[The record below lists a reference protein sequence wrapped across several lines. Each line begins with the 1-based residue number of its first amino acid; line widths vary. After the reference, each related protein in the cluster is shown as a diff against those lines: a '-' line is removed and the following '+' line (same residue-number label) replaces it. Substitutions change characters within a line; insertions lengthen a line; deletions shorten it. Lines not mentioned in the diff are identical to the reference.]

1 MTRPQILSAR
11 TIRPWIPQRK
21 ADSHK
26 GDYGHTLIVAG
37 SKGMS
42 GAAMLSSLGALRG
55 GSGLVTVALPESLQP
70 IAAKFLRP
78 EAMSLPLPETRQG
91 TIHQKAAA
99 FLTEWIRKRKVTSLA
114 VGPGLSRDPRTI
126 QFVRA
131 LYPLLNQTEVSGIV
145 LDADGFL
152 ALKAMRGSPSPIIIG
167 KGLPTIVT
175 PHAGEMTQFCDGT
188 SLRNVRDR
196 MELAEKFAK
205 LYRVVCVLKG
215 HRTVISDGERTYVN
229 PTGNPGMA
237 TGGSGDVLTGLIAA
251 LVSQKSKT
259 TMSPNARLLQSACV
273 GVYVHGLAGDIG
285 RNEKT
290 EISLIAGDIA
300 ESIPK
305 AFKELI

>member
-1 MTRPQILSAR
+1 
-11 TIRPWIPQRK
+11 
-21 ADSHK
+21 
-26 GDYGHTLIVAG
+26 
-37 SKGMS
+37 
-42 GAAMLSSLGALRG
+42 
-55 GSGLVTVALPESLQP
+55 
-70 IAAKFLRP
+70 
-78 EAMSLPLPETRQG
+78 
-91 TIHQKAAA
+91 
-99 FLTEWIRKRKVTSLA
+99 
-114 VGPGLSRDPRTI
+114 
-126 QFVRA
+126 
-131 LYPLLNQTEVSGIV
+131 
-145 LDADGFL
+145 
-152 ALKAMRGSPSPIIIG
+152 
-167 KGLPTIVT
+167 
-175 PHAGEMTQFCDGT
+175 
-188 SLRNVRDR
+188 